1 MRARGSAITEALVAT
16 CAVVALGVLLGRWAG
31 SPRPS
36 PSPDPQLP
44 IDEWEEIR
52 TGGTRLG
59 SPDARVVLATF
70 SDFQCPYCADLA
82 LAFREAVDRDPTAL
96 ALLFRHYPLPDI
108 QPHAVAA
115 ALASECAGEQGR
127 FEAYHD
133 ALFAAQ
139 DQIGTVAWDSIGR
152 RAGVADEQRFRTCM
166 AESGPAAR
174 IDADVRLANRLGVQ
188 GTPTVF
194 ADGVPVGG
202 PWTAERLLELAAGS

>member
-1 MRARGSAITEALVAT
+1 MRPRGSAITEALVAT
-16 CAVVALGVLLGRWAG
+16 CAVVGLGLLLGRWAG
-31 SPRPS
+31 SPRPV
-36 PSPDPQLP
+36 PSPGPQQP
-44 IDEWEEIR
+44 IEAWEEVR

-82 LAFREAVDRDPTAL
+82 HAFREALDRDSTAL
-96 ALLFRHYPLPDI
+96 ALVFRHYPLTDI
-108 QPHAVAA
+108 HPHGATAA
-115 ALASECAGEQGR
+115 FASECAGEQGG

-139 DQIGTVAWDSIGR
+139 DQIGSLDWDATAR
-152 RAGVADEQRFRTCM
+152 DAGVPDVERFRTCM
-166 AESGPAAR
+166 IERRPAAR

-194 ADGVPVGG
+194 AGGVPVGG